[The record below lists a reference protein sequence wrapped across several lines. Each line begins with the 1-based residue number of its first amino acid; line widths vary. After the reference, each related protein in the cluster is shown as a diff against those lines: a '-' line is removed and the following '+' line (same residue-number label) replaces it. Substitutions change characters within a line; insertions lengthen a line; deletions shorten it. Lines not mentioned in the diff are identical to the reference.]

1 MVTQQLGLFQA
12 LGAKM
17 NYLDQRQKVISQNI
31 ANANTPDYKP
41 KDLEKVD
48 FESALQ
54 GITGDTASSISPS
67 MTSPLHMSANALPI
81 ADSKSRQL
89 KNTYDVMPT
98 GNAVVM
104 EEQMV
109 RSTETQ
115 TDYQL
120 MTAIYQKNISMM
132 KAALGTGR

>member
-1 MVTQQLGLFQA
+1 MGTQQLGLFQA

-48 FESALQ
+48 FSSALSS
-54 GITGDTASSISPS
+54 ITGDTSTITPD
-67 MTSPLHMSANALPI
+67 MTNKMHMSPNALPTDE
-81 ADSKSRQL
+81 ARALQMK
-89 KNTYDVMPT
+89 KTYDVTPT

-109 RSTETQ
+109 KSTETM
-115 TDYQL
+115 TDYNL
-120 MTAIYQKNISMM
+120 MTAIYQKNVNMM
-132 KAALGTGR
+132 RTALGR

>member
-1 MVTQQLGLFQA
+1 MGTQQLGLFQA

-48 FESALQ
+48 FSSALSS
-54 GITGDTASSISPS
+54 ITGDTSTIAPD
-67 MTSPLHMSANALPI
+67 MTNKMHMSPNALPTDE
-81 ADSKSRQL
+81 AKALQM
-89 KNTYDVMPT
+89 KKTYDVTPT

-104 EEQMV
+104 EEQMIK
-109 RSTETQ
+109 STETM
-115 TDYQL
+115 TDYNL
-120 MTAIYQKNISMM
+120 MTAIYQKNVNMM
-132 KAALGTGR
+132 RTALGR

>member
-1 MVTQQLGLFQA
+1 MGMQQLGLFQA

-48 FESALQ
+48 FSSALSS
-54 GITGDTASSISPS
+54 ITGDTSTITPDMTNKMHLSP
-67 MTSPLHMSANALPI
+67 NALPTDE
-81 ADSKSRQL
+81 AKSQQM
-89 KNTYDVMPT
+89 KKTYDVTPT

-109 RSTETQ
+109 KSTETM
-115 TDYQL
+115 TDYNL
-120 MTAIYQKNISMM
+120 MTAIYQKNVNMM
-132 KAALGTGR
+132 RTALGR